1 MADAEPKLSEAK
13 DRLTDPQPIPSLPY
27 ESLPYPQARD
37 ADHLNLL
44 AVFHYIAGGL
54 TLLFA
59 CIPII
64 HVVFGLLM
72 LSGKFNGPP
81 GQAPPPAIGWLFVII
96 GSVVI
101 CFGWSLGLLIIY
113 SGSVHQGPAEMD
125 VQRHHRGPHVP
136 QHAARHHSGCVHADC
151 IVARFGQAALWDGRA
166 PAISLSRPAA
176 ILSPKTGTI
185 VSLRWLPQ
193 FPHR

>member
-1 MADAEPKLSEAK
+1 MS
-13 DRLTDPQPIPSLPY
+13 DPEPIPSLPY

-64 HVVFGLLM
+64 HVVIGLLM

-81 GQAPPPAIGWLFVII
+81 GQPGPPPAVGWLFVII

-101 CFGWSLGLLIIY
+101 CFGWTLGLLIIY
-113 SGSVHQGPAEMD
+113 SGVCIKARRKWMFSVIIAGLMCLNMP
-125 VQRHHRGPHVP
+125 
-136 QHAARHHSGCVHADC
+136 
-151 IVARFGQAALWDGRA
+151 L
-166 PAISLSRPAA
+166 
-176 ILSPKTGTI
+176 GTI
-185 VSLRWLPQ
+185 LGVFTLVVLLRDSVKRLYEIDVP
-193 FPHR
+193 PRYPSPY